1 MLFKFSS
8 ASYSATEESANW
20 KLVRILIKLSKSA
33 KKERKKRKTFSKD
46 LLQVDF
52 SHQCQDISPPLFY
65 IHACPS
71 PCVCSGAPMLYC
83 VSRSGQKKP
92 DCKGNQDKVLQHR
105 AGIQLWYIL
114 ELIISRLC
122 MGRDMKSYRLQM
134 TE

>member
-52 SHQCQDISPPLFY
+52 SHQCQDIPPPLFY

-71 PCVCSGAPMLYC
+71 PCVCSGAPCFIVCPGLAK
-83 VSRSGQKKP
+83 KKP
-92 DCKGNQDKVLQHR
+92 ECKGNQ
-105 AGIQLWYIL
+105 AGSRTRFSNT
-114 ELIISRLC
+114 ELGCSC
-122 MGRDMKSYRLQM
+122 DTFWS
-134 TE
+134 